1 VGFRFGGMMA
11 AQLQETQAQRVERLK
26 GNNNPWCRIN
36 EISKFAQ
43 RDACRICIESHSVVG
58 T

>member
-1 VGFRFGGMMA
+1 MMA